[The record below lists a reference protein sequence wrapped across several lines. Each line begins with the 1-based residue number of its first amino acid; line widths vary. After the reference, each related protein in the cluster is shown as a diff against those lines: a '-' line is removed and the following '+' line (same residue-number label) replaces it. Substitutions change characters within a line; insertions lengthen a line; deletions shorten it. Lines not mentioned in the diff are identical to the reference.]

1 MRLTYWYLYKADHCG
16 RLAKA
21 ATDADK
27 RASYEEEQKVW
38 LVALAEHLEPDD
50 DSHRTIP
57 AIRARRVLH

>member
-1 MRLTYWYLYKADHCG
+1 MRLAHWYLYKADQCRG
-16 RLAKA
+16 LAKA

-38 LVALAEHLEPDD
+38 LVALAEHLKPDN

-57 AIRARRVLH
+57 AVRARRVLH